1 MEKHSGFNGPCK
13 IPAVPGYIYIYICTW
28 MGKADCWGSNGIV
41 VNYSVLRNIPG
52 FLWPCLHFPLTAD
65 GLGPFTE
72 SGLFEK

>member
-1 MEKHSGFNGPCK
+1 
-13 IPAVPGYIYIYICTW
+13 